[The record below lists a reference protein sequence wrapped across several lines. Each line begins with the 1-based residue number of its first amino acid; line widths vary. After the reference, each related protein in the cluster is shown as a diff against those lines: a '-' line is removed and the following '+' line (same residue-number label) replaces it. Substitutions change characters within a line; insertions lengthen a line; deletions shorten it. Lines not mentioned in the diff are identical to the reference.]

1 MIKEYRKIDGKVYEV
16 MGRNKAG
23 LICKLVPGRKDIPED
38 KPLKA
43 KAKEN
48 EDAGLLKNDESEV
61 KEAQPEVTEAPVK
74 RRRRRT
80 S

>member
-23 LICKLVPGRKDIPED
+23 LICKLVPGLKDIPED

-43 KAKEN
+43 EAPAQE
-48 EDAGLLKNDESEV
+48 EV
-61 KEAQPEVTEAPVK
+61 VAEAQPEVTEAPVK

>member
-23 LICKLVPGRKDIPED
+23 LICKLVPGLKDIPED

-43 KAKEN
+43 EAPVVEA
-48 EDAGLLKNDESEV
+48 EAV
-61 KEAQPEVTEAPVK
+61 VEAQPEVTEAPVK

>member
-23 LICKLVPGRKDIPED
+23 LICKLVPGLKDIPED
-38 KPLKA
+38 KPLKEEA
-43 KAKEN
+43 PVVEA
-48 EDAGLLKNDESEV
+48 
-61 KEAQPEVTEAPVK
+61 EAQPEVTEAPVK